1 MCVMSFIWIPRGLE
15 GDRER
20 ERQTET
26 GREKRREMVQNISRV
41 KDSPTSRKSQSWET
55 LSKPQ
60 CISIV

>member
-15 GDRER
+15 GDGERER
-20 ERQTET
+20 E
-26 GREKRREMVQNISRV
+26 REKRREMVQNISRV